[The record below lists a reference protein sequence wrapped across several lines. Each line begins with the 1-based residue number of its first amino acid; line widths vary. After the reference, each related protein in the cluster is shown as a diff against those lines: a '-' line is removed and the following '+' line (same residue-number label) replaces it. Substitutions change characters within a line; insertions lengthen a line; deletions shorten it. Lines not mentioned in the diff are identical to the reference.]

1 MSAIENIVI
10 SMENATERRKH
21 ITKQFESKKLS
32 FSFFNAYTYQSINQ
46 SINQSLNQSIKPI
59 LHNIEESKILTKGE
73 KGCLISH
80 FLLWNKCVDENL
92 EYLTIFEDD
101 VILGENAEVFLNQ
114 NEWLKTRFDF
124 NDIFIIRLE
133 TFLQPVKL
141 EKQTKISPFY
151 SRNFDILKSTHWG
164 TAGYI
169 ISQGA
174 AKYVIEYLKNI
185 PSDEIVA
192 VDELIFNK
200 LVDVDNY
207 IVYQLNPAICIQ
219 ELQANQ
225 SKSVLTSGLEKEREK
240 RPKIR
245 KKKTL
250 KQRLTRIKENIIRAL
265 NRKKWKEQQRI
276 KEMQGKEIVHFM

>member
-1 MSAIENIVI
+1 
-10 SMENATERRKH
+10 
-21 ITKQFESKKLS
+21 
-32 FSFFNAYTYQSINQ
+32 
-46 SINQSLNQSIKPI
+46 
-59 LHNIEESKILTKGE
+59 
-73 KGCLISH
+73 
-80 FLLWNKCVDENL
+80 
-92 EYLTIFEDD
+92 
-101 VILGENAEVFLNQ
+101 
-114 NEWLKTRFDF
+114 
-124 NDIFIIRLE
+124 LE

-141 EKQTKISPFY
+141 EKQTKIPPFN

-225 SKSVLTSGLEKEREK
+225 SKSVLTSGLEKERQK
-240 RPKIR
+240 RSKIR

-276 KEMQGKEIVHFM
+276 KEMQGKEIVRFM

>member
-1 MSAIENIVI
+1 M
-10 SMENATERRKH
+10 
-21 ITKQFESKKLS
+21 
-32 FSFFNAYTYQSINQ
+32 
-46 SINQSLNQSIKPI
+46 
-59 LHNIEESKILTKGE
+59 
-73 KGCLISH
+73 
-80 FLLWNKCVDENL
+80 DEDL
-92 EYLTIFEDD
+92 KYLTIFEDD

-169 ISQGA
+169 ISQSA

-200 LVDVDNY
+200 LVDADNY
-207 IVYQLNPAICIQ
+207 IVYQLNPVICIQ

-265 NRKKWKEQQRI
+265 NRKN
-276 KEMQGKEIVHFM
+276 GKNNNALKKCKVKKLFILCR

>member
-1 MSAIENIVI
+1 
-10 SMENATERRKH
+10 
-21 ITKQFESKKLS
+21 
-32 FSFFNAYTYQSINQ
+32 
-46 SINQSLNQSIKPI
+46 
-59 LHNIEESKILTKGE
+59 
-73 KGCLISH
+73 
-80 FLLWNKCVDENL
+80 
-92 EYLTIFEDD
+92 
-101 VILGENAEVFLNQ
+101 
-114 NEWLKTRFDF
+114 
-124 NDIFIIRLE
+124 
-133 TFLQPVKL
+133 
-141 EKQTKISPFY
+141 
-151 SRNFDILKSTHWG
+151 
-164 TAGYI
+164 
-169 ISQGA
+169 
-174 AKYVIEYLKNI
+174 VIEYLKNI

-276 KEMQGKEIVHFM
+276 KEMQGKEIVRFM

>member
-1 MSAIENIVI
+1 MLLKILSLVWKMQLNVANIL
-10 SMENATERRKH
+10 
-21 ITKQFESKKLS
+21 LS
-32 FSFFNAYTYQSINQ
+32 NLNQKNFHLVSLMRTPINQ
-46 SINQSLNQSIKPI
+46 SNSI
-59 LHNIEESKILTKGE
+59 LHNIEKSRILTKGE

-80 FLLWNKCVDENL
+80 FLLWNKCVNENL
-92 EYLTIFEDD
+92 EYLKIFEDD

-141 EKQTKISPFY
+141 EKQTKIPPFN

-192 VDELIFNK
+192 VDQLIFNK

-225 SKSVLTSGLEKEREK
+225 SKSVLTSGLEKERQK

-276 KEMQGKEIVHFM
+276 KEMQGKEIVRFM